1 MHAANATI
9 VVHTELDIAIIA
21 PVLTP
26 AILNKPVVYAVLGSI
41 ANGKH
46 CMVVPVITN
55 GHYTRLVSLEIVVT
69 TINGN
74 RDWCLDESSLELVRI
89 RSTLRMTKAFDCDIC
104 ERNLVGFA
112 SLIGISPI
120 VRIEILFSYSV
131 LLIVVIHKSSEMSA
145 ALATFAVSIA
155 IYILL
160 LRKGFEL
167 AGIDIV
173 GSFHGT

>member
-1 MHAANATI
+1 MHAASATI
-9 VVHTELDIAIIA
+9 VAHTELDIAIIA

-41 ANGKH
+41 ANSKH
-46 CMVVPVITN
+46 CMVRIVITN
-55 GHYTRLVSLEIVVT
+55 GQYTRLVSLEIHVS

-112 SLIGISPI
+112 SLVGISPI
-120 VRIEILFSYSV
+120 VRIEILFSCFV
-131 LLIVVIHKSSEMSA
+131 LLIVIIHKSSEMSA

>member
-1 MHAANATI
+1 MHAASATI
-9 VVHTELDIAIIA
+9 VAHTELDIAIIA

-74 RDWCLDESSLELVRI
+74 RDWCLDKSSLELVRI
-89 RSTLRMTKAFDCDIC
+89 ISTLRPTKAFDCDSC
-104 ERNLVGFA
+104 KHNFVGLA
-112 SLIGISPI
+112 SLVAVWPPD
-120 VRIEILFSYSV
+120 VRIEVLISYFV
-131 LLIVVIHKSSEMSA
+131 LIVVIRKSSVHSA
-145 ALATFAVSIA
+145 ALATIAVSIA

-160 LRKGFEL
+160 LRKG
-167 AGIDIV
+167 
-173 GSFHGT
+173 